1 MIRRSLRPKRDG
13 FWACKSAC
21 SAHLIHASRS
31 FGDSDVGMMDIA
43 HSKSGSASD
52 ADDVRA
58 LHLGES
64 VTVPDGCDEG
74 CRGTGVDLGGCEGVH
89 HPITNPAEAPF
100 RG

>member
-1 MIRRSLRPKRDG
+1 MRSRSLRPKRDG

-52 ADDVRA
+52 ADDVGA
-58 LHLGES
+58 LELGKA
-64 VTVPDGCDEG
+64 VALPDGRDKG
-74 CRGTGVDLGGCEGVH
+74 GSRAGVDLGGG
-89 HPITNPAEAPF
+89 
-100 RG
+100 